1 MYFEV
6 SKYKNEYDSYKY
18 VCDDKT
24 YSMKYGKKF
33 FEFIQSN
40 IPEYIHPNMITISS
54 LIVMLFGFT
63 IENIF
68 SGILGSIIFSIGMI
82 YYMISDSVDG
92 IHARKTKQTSI
103 IGEYL
108 DHVGDVVI
116 FGLIIDQ
123 VLNSLTDNLIIKR
136 NLTLLTSLYFIK
148 THFDSIE
155 MKKIIFDCNSGYLNK
170 IININI
176 FDSVIFSYLP
186 LGYYINIL
194 TNILKN
200 KTNDDYLSLNKFDAT
215 NSYIFTIYYF
225 LKMLIVYYG
234 NVNSF
239 LSINLVDSYM
249 MLCLIN
255 TKVFQVPIDYKVII
269 LILLY
274 YFNPLIVSIF
284 AVIYSYYLIINIA
297 TTLNIKLI

>member
-155 MKKIIFDCNSGYLNK
+155 MKKIIFEPMDDVIAGISFGSILNLCKFDVQKFTSLIFNNSGYLNK

-249 MLCLIN
+249 ML
-255 TKVFQVPIDYKVII
+255 
-269 LILLY
+269 
-274 YFNPLIVSIF
+274 
-284 AVIYSYYLIINIA
+284 
-297 TTLNIKLI
+297 